1 MYLWINGYMAKC
13 IFGYMYLWLHGYMA
27 TFIENKVLTLIYQW
41 FLICL
46 IETKKADCGN
56 SRQTNGI
63 EYYDMLLFGNNLS
76 INLMYIYIHII
87 AFNPLQINI

>member
-1 MYLWINGYMAKC
+1 MD
-13 IFGYMYLWLHGYMA
+13 

-56 SRQTNGI
+56 SRPTNGI
-63 EYYDMLLFGNNLS
+63 EYYDMLLIG
-76 INLMYIYIHII
+76 
-87 AFNPLQINI
+87 Q